1 MTTTDHQVVELLP
14 DLNDP
19 VWTIA
24 HVARCFHVTVDR
36 ARDYTSRPSLPG
48 ARRLGATTGK
58 LLWPREEVLAWFA
71 DPPAVSAADRRR
83 TSAATPPPSRTA
95 SGRARTA
102 YTPRRTR
109 PQAGEA
115 A

>member
-1 MTTTDHQVVELLP
+1 MTATDHRVVELHP

-24 HVARCFHVTVDR
+24 HVARCIHVTVDR
-36 ARDYTSRPSLPG
+36 ARDYTSRPTFPG

-58 LLWPREEVLAWFA
+58 LLWTREEVLAWFA
-71 DPPAVSAADRRR
+71 NLPAVSAADRRR
-83 TSAATPPPSRTA
+83 TSAAAPLLSPTA
-95 SGRARTA
+95 GRKARTT

-109 PQAGEA
+109 SHAGEA